1 VGTDL
6 GLIKK
11 TGNTYFYGDVK
22 LGIGRENSVEMLL
35 EDQKTSAALEKEIR
49 KICFPEKK
57 KEVPKD
63 DPKDTKKDPK
73 KEADE
78 K

>member
-1 VGTDL
+1 
-6 GLIKK
+6 
-11 TGNTYFYGDVK
+11 
-22 LGIGRENSVEMLL
+22 MLV
-35 EDQKTSAALEKEIR
+35 EDQKTSAALEKEIK

-57 KEVPKD
+57 KEVPKGD
-63 DPKDTKKDPK
+63 LKDVKKDPK